1 MISHVNVYEHSS
13 EAIVMASRAP
23 YARMYFDLARLL
35 LIMESLEEREQYGA
49 PRTIATSLAPL
60 VCD

>member
-1 MISHVNVYEHSS
+1 
-13 EAIVMASRAP
+13 MASRAP